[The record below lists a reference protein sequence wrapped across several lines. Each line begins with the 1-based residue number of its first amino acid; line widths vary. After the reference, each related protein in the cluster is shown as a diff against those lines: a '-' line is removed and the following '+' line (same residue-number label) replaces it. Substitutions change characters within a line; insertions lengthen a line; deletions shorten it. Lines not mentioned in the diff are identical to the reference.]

1 MFVNLV
7 TGNDADHIP
16 LLGTASLS
24 IDDPMLI
31 YDNEEAEKR
40 IIILAT
46 QPNLLL
52 LKRSP
57 SWYVDATFR
66 VTPQLFYQ
74 LLVIHAEI
82 PNHQGGAPW
91 VFPCVFMLLT
101 HKDTDTYLEGFIFL
115 NSLLDFSP
123 QTIMVDFEK
132 ALRISLSQV
141 FPSAVVDGCFFHFCQ
156 AVLRWVRENGLKKAY
171 DEGTY
176 DPLTKTW
183 TPGPVRVWVR
193 RLMQL
198 AFLPVDEV
206 VPSFMDLLDL
216 IPSDLGLDD
225 FLNYFMTTWV
235 QGPSGGLHCPQHQT
249 GSFPSPVLESR

>member
-31 YDNEEAEKR
+31 YDNEDPEKR
-40 IIILAT
+40 ITVLAT

-74 LLVIHAEI
+74 LLVIYAEI

-91 VFPCVFMLLT
+91 VFPCVYMLLT
-101 HKDTDTYLEGFIFL
+101 HKDTDIYLEGFIFL

-132 ALRISLSQV
+132 ALRNSLSQV
-141 FPSAVVDGCFFHFCQ
+141 FPSAVVDGCYFHFCQ
-156 AVLRWVRENGLKKAY
+156 AVRLAHIVEVYDADDQDLVSHLDRLRNVMAE
-171 DEGTY
+171 E
-176 DPLTKTW
+176 
-183 TPGPVRVWVR
+183 
-193 RLMQL
+193 
-198 AFLPVDEV
+198 
-206 VPSFMDLLDL
+206 
-216 IPSDLGLDD
+216 
-225 FLNYFMTTWV
+225 
-235 QGPSGGLHCPQHQT
+235 
-249 GSFPSPVLESR
+249 